1 MKENRRL
8 NINGTMLEKS
18 QLDKYLEKIAASHNI
33 CTKSDK
39 TTYPIPG
46 LLEDFEFIK
55 EVYDLLN
62 QHLKLEITIHPAGEW
77 LLDNLYIIEEAVKQI
92 KNELT
97 LKKYTNFVGI
107 ANGEYKGFARIYVL
121 ASEIVAYTDN
131 KIEKENLEEY
141 LKSYQSKKEL
151 SMDEIWNIGIFL
163 QIAIIQNIRKV
174 CEKIAAS
181 QIEKYKVENIAERLI
196 ENKNKNDLIYKNNI
210 SIKNKKI
217 IFQDMKYPFIEYMS
231 YTLKKY
237 GKKGI
242 GYLNVLEETV
252 EKLGTTVS
260 EVIQKEHFDIA
271 VQKVLIGNS
280 ITSIKN
286 IQRINFLEIFE
297 KINGVEEILKQDPAG
312 VYSKMDYKTKEYY
325 RGKIKEISKKTKISE
340 IYIARKML
348 ELAQENINQ
357 EEKTQNKINKKSHI
371 GYYLI
376 DKGINELYNKLEY
389 TSKKEKTPKNKAKI
403 YILTVT
409 TLSVLL
415 SILLSNILN
424 LTIKNTGIAILSFII
439 FLIPASEIIIQIIQ
453 YILSK
458 TVKPKLIPKMD
469 FSKRDR

>member
-1 MKENRRL
+1 MKENKKL
-8 NINGTMLEKS
+8 KIAGTMLEKE
-18 QLDKYLEKIAASHNI
+18 QLKKHLEKIASSHNI
-33 CTKSDK
+33 TTKSQK
-39 TTYPIPG
+39 NTYPVPG
-46 LLEDFEFIK
+46 LIENFKAIE
-55 EVYDLLN
+55 EVYNLLN
-62 QHLKLEITIHPAGEW
+62 EHVKLGIGIHPAGEW
-77 LLDNLYIIEEAVKQI
+77 LLDNFYIIEETVKQI
-92 KNELT
+92 QKELT
-97 LKKYTNFVGI
+97 LKKYINFVGI

-121 ASEIVAYTDN
+121 ASEIVAYTEN
-131 KIEKENLEEY
+131 KIERENLEEY
-141 LKSYQSKKEL
+141 LESYQNKKTL

-163 QIAIIQNIRKV
+163 QIAIIENITEI
-174 CEKIAAS
+174 CSKIYSS
-181 QIEKYKVENIAERLI
+181 QMQKYKAESIAERLI
-196 ENKNKNDLIYKNNI
+196 ENKDKTEIKFKN
-210 SIKNKKI
+210 SNKKI
-217 IFQDMKYPFIEYMS
+217 QKEIFQDTRYPFIEYMS
-231 YTLKKY
+231 YILKRY
-237 GKKGI
+237 GKKANA
-242 GYLNVLEETV
+242 YLNILEEVV

-260 EVIQKEHFDIA
+260 DVIKKEHFEIA
-271 VQKVLIGNS
+271 TQKVLMGNS
-280 ITSIKN
+280 ITSIKE

-453 YILSK
+453 YILNK

-469 FSKRDR
+469 FSKRNR